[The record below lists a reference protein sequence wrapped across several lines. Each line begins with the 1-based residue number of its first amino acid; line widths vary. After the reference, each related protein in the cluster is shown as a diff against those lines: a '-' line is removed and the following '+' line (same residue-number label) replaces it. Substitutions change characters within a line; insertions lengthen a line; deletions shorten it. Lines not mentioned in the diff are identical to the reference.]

1 MEKEKD
7 KLIVMEQVLILV
19 LIIFIY
25 FMTLYLTFDILFL
38 LEHRGVAYTKKI
50 LTLLVSILIHKWS
63 GKQDLNLQPLGP
75 KPSAL
80 PS

>member
-1 MEKEKD
+1 MTNIYNGSTINRKCFVAKGY
-7 KLIVMEQVLILV
+7 KKKNYIVPL
-19 LIIFIY
+19 
-25 FMTLYLTFDILFL
+25 
-38 LEHRGVAYTKKI
+38 K
-50 LTLLVSILIHKWS
+50 SKWS